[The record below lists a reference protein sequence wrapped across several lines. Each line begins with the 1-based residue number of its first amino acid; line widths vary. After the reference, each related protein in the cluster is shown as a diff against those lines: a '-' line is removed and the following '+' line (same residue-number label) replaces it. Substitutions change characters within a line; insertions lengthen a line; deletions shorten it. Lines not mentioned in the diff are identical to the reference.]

1 MLVQERPR
9 VTAFGHEVDTRPE
22 SFGTLRSSSAISGD
36 AAALRARMGEDGYL
50 YLPGYFE
57 RDQVLAARLGIAT
70 RLAEEELLEPG
81 TPVSDAVARRTPA
94 PGKRGLRTDLLAKQV
109 APLQRLLYSGRML
122 EFYERL
128 LGGAVRHFD
137 YTWLRVVK
145 PGLATAPHMDIVFM
159 GRGTPNLYT
168 AWTPLSDIS
177 LAMGGLMI
185 LEGSH
190 RLDNVKDTYG
200 RRDVDTYCTNLPHAN
215 AGAWASGQKRWS
227 GHLSKN
233 AVRLRE
239 TLGGRWLT
247 AEFRM
252 GDLLTFPMYTVHASL
267 DNQTDRIRLS
277 TDSRYQSAAEP
288 ADPRWIGEQPIA
300 HGVAGRRGRIC

>member
-9 VTAFGHEVDTRPE
+9 ITAFGHEVDTRPE
-22 SFGTLRSSSAISGD
+22 HFGALRSSSAIRDDGE
-36 AAALRARMGEDGYL
+36 ALRERMAEDGYL
-50 YLPGYFE
+50 YLPGYFDRE
-57 RDQVLAARLGIAT
+57 QVLAARLGVAT

-81 TPVSDAVARRTPA
+81 TPILEAVARRTPV

-109 APLQRLLYSGRML
+109 EPLQQLLYAGRMVA
-122 EFYERL
+122 FYERL

-145 PGLATAPHMDIVFM
+145 PGLATPPHMDIVFM

-177 LAMGGLMI
+177 PAMGGLMI

-190 RLDNVKDTYG
+190 RLDRVKDTYG

-215 AGAWASGQKRWS
+215 GEAWASGQKRWS

-233 AVRLRE
+233 AVQLRE
-239 TLGGRWLT
+239 KLGGRWLT
-247 AEFRM
+247 NEFRM
-252 GDLLTFPMYTVHASL
+252 GDLLTFAMFTVHASL

-277 TDSRYQSAAEP
+277 TDSRYQSAADP
-288 ADPRWIGEQPIA
+288 ADPRWVGEQPIA
-300 HGVAGRRGRIC
+300 HGVTGRRGRIC

>member
-9 VTAFGHEVDTRPE
+9 VTAFGHEVDTRPAY
-22 SFGTLRSSSAISGD
+22 FGPLRRSSELAGD
-36 AAALRARMGEDGYL
+36 GEALRARMAEDGYL
-50 YLPGYFE
+50 YLPGYFD
-57 RDQVLAARLGIAT
+57 RAAVLEARRGLTT
-70 RLAEEELLEPG
+70 RLAEDELLEPG
-81 TPVSDAVARRTPA
+81 TPVPEAIARQGPPTGKPA
-94 PGKRGLRTDLLAKQV
+94 TRPDLLAKQV
-109 APLQRLLYSGRML
+109 APLQQLLYAGPML
-122 EFYERL
+122 EFYRRL
-128 LGGAVRHFD
+128 LGGEVRHFD

-145 PGLATAPHMDIVFM
+145 PGRATPPHMDIVFM

-190 RLDNVKDTYG
+190 RLDHVKDTYG

-215 AGAWASGQKRWS
+215 ADAWASGQKRWS

-239 TLGGRWLT
+239 KLGGRWLT
-247 AEFRM
+247 ADYRM
-252 GDLLTFPMYTVHASL
+252 GDLLTFPMFTVHASL

-288 ADPRWIGEQPIA
+288 ADPRWVGEQPIA
-300 HGVAGRRGRIC
+300 HGATGRRGRIC